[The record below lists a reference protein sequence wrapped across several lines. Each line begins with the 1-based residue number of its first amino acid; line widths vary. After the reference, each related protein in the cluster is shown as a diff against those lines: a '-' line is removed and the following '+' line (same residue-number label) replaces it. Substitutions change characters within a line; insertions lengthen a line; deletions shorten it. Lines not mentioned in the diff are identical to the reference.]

1 MEDLTVGGYIYFKNF
16 VNPPEMIAKA
26 RSYEW
31 KEMNQVPTQSVNGNA
46 INMIPSTNAHALFT
60 TRREIPLELF
70 NAKFVYDFHGQC
82 LQQAVE

>member
-31 KEMNQVPTQSVNGNA
+31 KEMN
-46 INMIPSTNAHALFT
+46 
-60 TRREIPLELF
+60 
-70 NAKFVYDFHGQC
+70 
-82 LQQAVE
+82 